1 MIGRGEL
8 LPGEKVR
15 QIEVAQRAGVSRSPL
30 REALRTLEGEGL
42 VKYET
47 NRGYVVSRLGMRE
60 LAEIFRMRNILE
72 TEMVA
77 HIKSADPD
85 SLDALE
91 KHLQEM
97 NAAAQDGDFGRL
109 MVAYRAFQTVYLGLS
124 GLSIFLS
131 EVQRLWNMS
140 DTYNAIHTLP
150 PAVAKR
156 IIRDHKAI
164 VRALR
169 MGDLDKMR
177 EVVAQ
182 TPQINEHVV
191 VGLPTWH

>member
-1 MIGRGEL
+1 
-8 LPGEKVR
+8 
-15 QIEVAQRAGVSRSPL
+15 
-30 REALRTLEGEGL
+30 
-42 VKYET
+42 
-47 NRGYVVSRLGMRE
+47 
-60 LAEIFRMRNILE
+60 
-72 TEMVA
+72 
-77 HIKSADPD
+77 
-85 SLDALE
+85 
-91 KHLQEM
+91 
-97 NAAAQDGDFGRL
+97 
-109 MVAYRAFQTVYLGLS
+109 MVAYRAFQAVYLGLS

-140 DTYNAIHTLP
+140 DSYNAIHTLP

-169 MGDLDKMR
+169 TGDLDKMR